1 MFSLDCCCLPHVSEV
16 FTKGRSVETLDLAS
30 KLTSVKV
37 FRVLMQVILDVKL
50 AIEDLLVVAV
60 LAH

>member
-1 MFSLDCCCLPHVSEV
+1 MFSLDCSCLSHISEV
-16 FTKGRSVETLDLAS
+16 FTKGRSVEPLDFAS

-37 FRVLMQVILDVKL
+37 FRVLVQVILNVKL
-50 AIEDLLVVAV
+50 AIKDLLVVAV